1 MSGSQKQGLN
11 GPGPRPSSPLLEFFL
26 RTIRRMS
33 VRMERW
39 RRGLRRE
46 EEDHGSCLEENLSP
60 DKPQGRWAAAGDSAG
75 PEAGWRPGVP
85 SAVSARGELQT
96 LQRPCEQKPQGS
108 ESATGLSRCNSWRW
122 RYKRKEDAQP
132 SGSFQSGGGDRPK
145 RREEATRAKGGEPSS
160 SPRGQGRP
168 PHRALGRWAAFP
180 R

>member
-1 MSGSQKQGLN
+1 MSG
-11 GPGPRPSSPLLEFFL
+11 
-26 RTIRRMS
+26 
-33 VRMERW
+33 W
-39 RRGLRRE
+39 RDGDGASGGTRKTK
-46 EEDHGSCLEENLSP
+46 EENLSP
-60 DKPQGRWAAAGDSAG
+60 DKPRGRWAAEGDSCWPRSWLEARG
-75 PEAGWRPGVP
+75 PLCHECQ
-85 SAVSARGELQT
+85 GELQT

-132 SGSFQSGGGDRPK
+132 SGSFQSGGGDRLK

-168 PHRALGRWAAFP
+168 PRRALGRWAAFP